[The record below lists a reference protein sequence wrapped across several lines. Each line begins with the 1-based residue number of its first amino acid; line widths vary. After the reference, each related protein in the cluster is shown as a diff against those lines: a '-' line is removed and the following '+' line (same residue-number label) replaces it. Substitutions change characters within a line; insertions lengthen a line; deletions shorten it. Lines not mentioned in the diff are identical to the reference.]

1 MHYVCIDKLKK
12 VVAWTNK
19 CGGSSARMQIIL
31 DLNDPEICAMVKPI
45 GSLTAYE
52 VIMKCFEIDP
62 KPINIPEDYEFIWY
76 VRDPFYR
83 LVSCFL
89 DRKVMMKSLSDQQL
103 TFKRFISNLNY
114 YRQTFVSIKN
124 HTECQTDNYFQAPWQ
139 IIDIT
144 KAQFD
149 FNPDCNPYQDKPS
162 RLDYKYN
169 ATNYGL
175 GYKQDAWNL
184 PSKQLFQNDQTYEPL
199 SFYSKEILSKIR
211 NFYSRDYEFLTGKI
225 DLVD

>member
-1 MHYVCIDKLKK
+1 MHYVRIDKLKK

-31 DLNDPEICAMVKPI
+31 DLNDPEICTMVKPI
-45 GSLTAYE
+45 GSLTAYDAI
-52 VIMKCFEIDP
+52 VKCFEIDP
-62 KPINIPEDYEFIWY
+62 KPITIPEDYEFIWY

-89 DRKVMMKSLSDQQL
+89 NRKVKMESSHQQL
-103 TFKRFISNLNY
+103 TFKGFISNLNY
-114 YRQTFVSIKN
+114 YRQISSNVKN
-124 HTECQTDNYFQAPWQ
+124 HTECQTENYFQAPWQ
-139 IIDIT
+139 IIDIA
-144 KAQFD
+144 KAKFD
-149 FNPDCNPYQDKPS
+149 FNPDCSPDQDGPS
-162 RLDYKYN
+162 RRDHKYN

-225 DLVD
+225 DLVE